1 MKILLVTDA
10 YPPEIRSAS
19 HLMQELAEELRD
31 RRHSVTVATCHPK
44 YNLAGASSSTHF
56 NELTVENG
64 IRVVRIHTLPHHKV
78 NFVVRGIS
86 QLTLPFLF
94 WLKLKPYLRDSLDAV
109 VVYTPP
115 LPLWRVG
122 FLAKKTHGARLI
134 LNVQDIFP
142 QNAIDLGAL
151 RNPVLIR
158 FFERMERCAYN
169 KADIVT
175 VHSKSN
181 EEFLIRRQTVL
192 PGKVVTLPNWVDMGN
207 GEQPVRSDGF
217 RKRWGLEDKFIF
229 FFGGVMGPS
238 QGLDLLIG
246 AATIL
251 KEVKDIVILLVGDGT
266 EKERLQQLARHYALE
281 NVVFQPFV
289 SKEDYQHLLGEVNAG
304 LVCLTSKNKTPVV
317 PGKILGYMAAGIPVL
332 AFLNKESDGHQII
345 REAECGYSEV
355 SDGTNKAAD
364 LMLRMYRERDRLQ
377 RLGLNGYRFAER
389 HFSKKV
395 CVDQLE
401 QLMQP

>member
-1 MKILLVTDA
+1 LKILLITDA

-19 HLMQELAEELRD
+19 HLMEELAEDLRD
-31 RRHSVTVATCHPK
+31 RGHSVTVATCHPK
-44 YNLAGASSSTHF
+44 YNLADASSSTHF
-56 NELTVENG
+56 NKLTLEDG
-64 IRVVRIHTLPHHKV
+64 IRVIRIHTLPHHNV
-78 NFVVRGIS
+78 NFIVRGIS
-86 QLTLPFLF
+86 QLTLPLIF
-94 WLKLKPYLRDSLDAV
+94 WLKLKPYLKDGVDAV
-109 VVYTPP
+109 LVYSPP
-115 LPLWRVG
+115 LPLWHVG
-122 FLAKKTHGARLI
+122 FRAKKKQGARFI

-151 RNPVLIR
+151 RSPILIR
-158 FFERMERCAYN
+158 FFERMERAAYN
-169 KADIVT
+169 YADIVT

-181 EEFLIRRQTVL
+181 RKFLIRGKGI
-192 PGKVVTLPNWVDMGN
+192 PPEKVVTLHNWVDFRNDG
-207 GEQPVRSDGF
+207 QPVQDNGF

-238 QGLDLLIG
+238 QGLDLLID
-246 AATIL
+246 AAKEL
-251 KEVKDIVILLVGDGT
+251 KDRKEIVILLVGDGT
-266 EKERLQQLARHYALE
+266 ERERLQKLARRYGLE
-281 NVVFQPFV
+281 NIAFHHFV
-289 SKEDYQHLLGEVNAG
+289 SKEDYQVLLKEVDVG
-304 LVCLTSKNKTPVV
+304 LVCLTSKNRTPVV

-332 AFLNKESDGHQII
+332 AFLNKESDAHEMI
-345 REAECGYSEV
+345 REAGCGYSEV